1 MSGVLATKTFR
12 APAAGGVEQR
22 YKSSDQN
29 VAEDIVNARQDI
41 VGGGWLFDRG
51 IEPWWN
57 PGAQLTPGLD
67 TAAFQKYFVD
77 PVDAL
82 YVWVRSGGEQ
92 VYHLIESGGNLYYWW
107 GNKGTLAVASFY
119 DDLVLLDSG
128 RHIRKVN
135 EPGTQFIS
143 YGNRLLIIN
152 GVDRPI
158 WFYGN
163 AKIRN
168 WGFSLTTPAPE
179 VLDIQ
184 PTYLAGTSV
193 IEDST
198 AAPHFDSNST
208 IGMGD
213 PTNGKVNSYDYKM
226 TFITDTGSESPLSTP
241 NGLSWEAT
249 ASAATQQRFG
259 VVIKHFPTGPA
270 GAGIVARRLYRTKN
284 QKLPELSGAESA
296 NYYLVKQINDNATDF
311 LVDII
316 PDAEL
321 IDAAPSI
328 SDTSVISTG
337 WSSGATWNGSI
348 WLAGG
353 SRNPTKIIYSKQGL
367 PEQFGAFDYFD
378 VGNTAGG
385 AITGLT
391 AFYNNLI
398 VFRQRSIDIVRVGN
412 GGMYQVSQLTPEI
425 GTTAV
430 NTAKLVPGVGL
441 MFLGYDGIYAIG
453 GGLDGGSSITISKVS
468 PGLAK
473 EIPLINRA
481 ALPRATAVYS
491 AKEREYWIHYIP
503 NGFTYNCRGIVY
515 HVDNGQWSLR
525 HSQTSGDEY
534 LWAFTALA
542 SDPVGNIIIG
552 TQPHWT
558 ASPFI
563 VENDPV
569 GYLVGLHVWSG
580 NDGWGK
586 SLTLTSITNDSYEYT
601 TASVP
606 KPICYFE
613 SDWIDFDDNSI
624 KHRVFY
630 IELDIL
636 AYGDNLLTLEWR
648 QDYSYVTNSAGG
660 QKMAKSEKVFT
671 TGEDPVL
678 GPNNGASKN
687 YFTVGVSPLQ
697 EPRVIRLRWD
707 VNTGLVDHFKYAV
720 YSTSAFHVLG
730 IDIHYSDTEQMPL
743 NQRINL
749 QQGQPQ

>member
-1 MSGVLATKTFR
+1 MALSRKKITFENLA
-12 APAAGGVEQR
+12 GIEQR
-22 YKSSDQN
+22 WKSPTMNAAD
-29 VAEDIVNARQDI
+29 DITHARVDPL
-41 VGGGWLFDRG
+41 GGGWLFDRG
-51 IEPWWN
+51 IEPWWD
-57 PGAQLTPGLD
+57 PGTTFTPGLN
-67 TAAFQKYFVD
+67 TSLINALFVNK
-77 PVDAL
+77 VDAL
-82 YVWVRSGGEQ
+82 FVWSKQNTEQ
-92 VYHLIESGGNLYYWW
+92 IYYIVESGGKLYYWW
-107 GNKGTLAVASFY
+107 GNKGTLAVADFY
-119 DDLVLLDSG
+119 KDWVLLQEG
-128 RHIRKVN
+128 RHIPKLN
-135 EPGTQFIS
+135 EPGTQFIP
-143 YGNRLLIIN
+143 YANRLLIIN
-152 GVDRPI
+152 GYDKPLL
-158 WFYGN
+158 FYGRE
-163 AKIRN
+163 KIRDF
-168 WGFSLTTPAPE
+168 GFTLPTPSPE
-179 VLDIQ
+179 PLDIQ
-184 PTYLAGTSV
+184 PKYLDGTDDLNV
-193 IEDST
+193 GV
-198 AAPHFDSNST
+198 AAPHFEPKSSIGLGYSSNEEFNNF
-208 IGMGD
+208 D
-213 PTNGKVNSYDYKM
+213 WKM
-226 TFITDTGSESPLSTP
+226 TFITDTGSESPLSSAT
-241 NGLSWEAT
+241 GISWET
-249 ASAATQQRFG
+249 DGTDTRKKFG
-259 VVIKHFPTGPA
+259 VVIKHLPLGPSN
-270 GAGIVARRLYRTKN
+270 GGIVARRLYRTKN
-284 QKLPELSGAESA
+284 QKVDTSAGANDST
-296 NYYLVKQINDNATDF
+296 YYLVNQINDNTTEF
-311 LVDII
+311 YVDII
-316 PDAEL
+316 PDGQL
-321 IDAAPSI
+321 VDTAPSI
-328 SDTSVISTG
+328 SDSATIQTG
-337 WSSGATWNGSI
+337 YSFGATWNGSI

-353 SRNPTKIIYSKQGL
+353 SQNPTKIIYSKQGL

-385 AITGLT
+385 AITGLA

-515 HVDNGQWSLR
+515 HIDNGQWSLR
-525 HSQTSGDEY
+525 HAQTSGDEY

-558 ASPFI
+558 ADPFI

-601 TASVP
+601 TALVA
-606 KPICYFE
+606 KPMCYFE

-636 AYGDNLLTLEWR
+636 AYGDNLLNLEWR

>member
-22 YKSSDQN
+22 YKTSDQN

-41 VGGGWLFDRG
+41 IGGGWLFDRG
-51 IEPWWN
+51 LESWWD

-92 VYHLIESGGNLYYWW
+92 AYHLIESGGNLYYWW
-107 GNKGTLAVASFY
+107 GNKGSTAVASFY

-152 GVDRPI
+152 GVDRPL

-168 WGFSLTTPAPE
+168 WGFSLTTPSPE

-184 PTYLAGTSV
+184 PTFLAGTSV

-198 AAPHFDSNST
+198 AAPHFGSSST
-208 IGMGD
+208 IGIGD
-213 PTNGKVNSYDYKM
+213 PSSGKVNTYDYKM

-241 NGLSWEAT
+241 NGLSWET
-249 ASAATQQRFG
+249 TSTTATQQRFG
-259 VVIKHFPTGPA
+259 VVVKHFPTGPA

-316 PDAEL
+316 ADAEL

-367 PEQFGAFDYFD
+367 PEQFGGFDYFD

-385 AITGLT
+385 AVT
-391 AFYNNLI
+391 ALAPYYNNLI
-398 VFRQRSIDIVRVGN
+398 VFRQRSIDVIRVGN

-425 GTTAV
+425 GTTAT
-430 NTAKLVPGVGL
+430 NTIKLVPGVGL
-441 MFLGYDGIYAIG
+441 MFLSYDGIYAVG
-453 GGLDGGSSITISKVS
+453 GGLDGGATVS
-468 PGLAK
+468 VQKMSAGLTK
-473 EIPLINRA
+473 ETARINKTY
-481 ALPRATAVYS
+481 LPRATATYS
-491 AKEREYWIHYIP
+491 AKEREYWVHYTP
-503 NGFTYNCRGIVY
+503 VGRTYNTRGIVY
-515 HVDNGQWSLR
+515 HTEGGVWSFRRDLNAE
-525 HSQTSGDEY
+525 TDWKFG
-534 LWAFTALA
+534 FTALA
-542 SDPVGNIIIG
+542 TDASGNILIG
-552 TQPHWT
+552 TQPRWT
-558 ASPFI
+558 GTAWTQGS
-563 VENDPV
+563 V
-569 GYLVGLHVWSG
+569 GYLSGLHVWSG
-580 NDGWGK
+580 STSWGK
-586 SLTLTSITNDSYEYT
+586 ALTAAAATQASKVWNTSTVSLPRNRYE
-601 TASVP
+601 SGW
-606 KPICYFE
+606 F
-613 SDWIDFDDNSI
+613 DFGDAAV
-624 KHRVFY
+624 KHRVY
-630 IELDIL
+630 SIEADVIAFGDIDL
-636 AYGDNLLTLEWR
+636 ELTWS
-648 QDYSYVTNSAGG
+648 QDMSSVVKSAGN
-660 QKMAKSEKVFT
+660 QKEAKSETLNT
-671 TGEDPVL
+671 TLADPML
-678 GPNNGASKN
+678 GPLTSPSKST
-687 YFTVGVSPLQ
+687 FIVGTSALQ
-697 EPRVIRLRWD
+697 EPRMIRLRWD
-707 VNTGLVDHFKYAV
+707 VNTGLVETFRFRLENIGV
-720 YSTSAFHVLG
+720 PFHLLSYDVNF
-730 IDIHYSDTEQMPL
+730 DSRAQQAL
-743 NQRINL
+743 NQRVNL
-749 QQGQPQ
+749 AKGQPQ